1 MHPQWDFKV
10 CFLRIFLTIITT
22 IVADFSDPYIKV
34 INFSEMTQ
42 AKSRESE
49 GAFGRPVDKVLK
61 RYIYILLKLLL
72 AN

>member
-1 MHPQWDFKV
+1 MAH
-10 CFLRIFLTIITT
+10 
-22 IVADFSDPYIKV
+22 FSDPYIKV

-72 AN
+72 AKVLK